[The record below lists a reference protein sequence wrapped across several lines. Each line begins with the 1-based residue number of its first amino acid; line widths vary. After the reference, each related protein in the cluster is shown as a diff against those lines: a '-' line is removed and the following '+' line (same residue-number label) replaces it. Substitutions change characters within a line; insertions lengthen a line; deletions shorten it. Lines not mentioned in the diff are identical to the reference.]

1 MKTGYLSCRLCG
13 AETNCVELTAGLCP
27 ACAKIKADELAALH
41 RCFDRKLAEG
51 DAGAAALAVEE
62 IENYER
68 LYGVRLAAAPSVAA
82 MRAAIGRREGRGA

>member
-1 MKTGYLSCRLCG
+1 MPPLRRGNELRG
-13 AETNCVELTAGLCP
+13 ADGGPLPGLR
-27 ACAKIKADELAALH
+27 KIKADELAALH

-82 MRAAIGRREGRGA
+82 MRAAVGRREGRGA

>member
-27 ACAKIKADELAALH
+27 DCEKIKAEELAALH

-68 LYGVRLAAAPSVAA
+68 LYGVRLAAVPSVAA
-82 MRAAIGRREGRGA
+82 MRAAVGRREGRGA

>member
-27 ACAKIKADELAALH
+27 ACAKIKGDELAALH

-51 DAGAAALAVEE
+51 DAGAAALAVEDTV
-62 IENYER
+62 YYDR
-68 LYGVRLAAAPSVAA
+68 LYGVRLAGAPSVAA
-82 MRAAIGRREGRGA
+82 MRAAVGRREGRGA